1 MQVSVRQL
9 KDHLSKYL
17 QSVHLGESIIIT
29 SHHVP
34 LARLVPIPHSKNK
47 ELQWLS
53 QIEGVSWNGKKPV
66 GHKNAPKVIGKTA
79 SDYVIED
86 RR

>member
-1 MQVSVRQL
+1 MQVSVREL

-17 QSVHLGESIIIT
+17 HSVQMGESIVVT

-34 LARLVPIPHSKNK
+34 MVRIVPVSQSKNK
-47 ELQWLS
+47 DIQALLQT
-53 QIEGVSWNGKKPV
+53 EGVHWNGKKPT
-66 GHKNAPKVIGKTA
+66 GNKNPPKISGKQA
-79 SDYVIED
+79 SDYIQED

>member
-1 MQVSVRQL
+1 MRVSVREL

-17 QSVHLGESIIIT
+17 HSAQMGESIIVT

-34 LARLVPIPHSKNK
+34 LARIVPISQSRNK
-47 ELQWLS
+47 DLQTLL
-53 QIEGVSWNGKKPV
+53 QMEGVSWNGKKPT
-66 GHKNAPKVIGKTA
+66 GNKNPSKVAGSLA